1 MSSIGRFRGLLAFAG
16 IVLAATPAWA
26 QEEEVASAPSLQSPN
41 TGPAYQ
47 ELQLRERVEATRRLD
62 IIEMRGEAAR
72 LMANTEELNAQAQNC
87 QARRAAYESGAQV
100 ELCENDQIVPGP
112 QASAT
117 GASGDAPAATW
128 LAHIEARMSA
138 LEQELRKTPV
148 TLSSGPQA
156 EQPGNFRVDTWG
168 AVLLLAGPARA
179 VVRLPGKAGDI
190 LYRMP
195 FDARRDGDKCIETVR
210 ERSGIPAGTRICRAG
225 LTQ

>member
-1 MSSIGRFRGLLAFAG
+1 MSPIGRFRGLLAFAG
-16 IVLAATPAWA
+16 IVLAAAPTWA
-26 QEEEVASAPSLQSPN
+26 QEEEVASAPSPESPDA
-41 TGPAYQ
+41 GPAYQ
-47 ELQLRERVEATRRLD
+47 ELQLREQVEATRRLD

-100 ELCENDQIVPGP
+100 ELCQNDQVVPRP
-112 QASAT
+112 QASAI
-117 GASGDAPAATW
+117 GGSGEAPAANW
-128 LAHIEARMSA
+128 LTHLEARMA
-138 LEQELRKTPV
+138 VLEQELRKAPATASNEPH
-148 TLSSGPQA
+148 P
-156 EQPGNFRVDTWG
+156 EQLAVSRVESWR

-179 VVRLPGKAGDI
+179 VVRLPGKAGDV

-225 LTQ
+225 PTQ